1 MKSFE
6 TIAEEATSRDFH
18 VVAEIAGC
26 SGKNVQMVVK
36 RLRRDNFNIQLIFS
50 EYLTLKEEL
59 KRHRKR

>member
-6 TIAEEATSRDFH
+6 TIEEEAASRDFY

-26 SGKNVQMVVK
+26 TGKNVQMVVR

-50 EYLTLKEEL
+50 EYLRMKDDL
-59 KRHRKR
+59 KRYRKK